1 MGFKHKKEK
10 AKKRFYRNN
19 EQIRVPN
26 VRVID
31 EDGTQVGIL
40 STLEAL
46 SLAREKDLD
55 LVEISPLSN
64 PPVCKIM
71 DFDKFRYQLVKR
83 EKQAKKKQHVV
94 HVKEIRLS
102 PNIEAHDFEFKV
114 KQARK
119 FIGEGNKVK
128 LNMRFRGRLITHTEL
143 GVEVL
148 DRFSE
153 AVSDIAEV
161 DGKPSMEG
169 RRNMVMVLVKK

>member
-10 AKKRFYRNN
+10 AKKRFYRTN

>member
-1 MGFKHKKEK
+1 VGFKHKKEK
-10 AKKRFYRNN
+10 AKKRFYRTN

>member
-94 HVKEIRLS
+94 HLKEIRLS